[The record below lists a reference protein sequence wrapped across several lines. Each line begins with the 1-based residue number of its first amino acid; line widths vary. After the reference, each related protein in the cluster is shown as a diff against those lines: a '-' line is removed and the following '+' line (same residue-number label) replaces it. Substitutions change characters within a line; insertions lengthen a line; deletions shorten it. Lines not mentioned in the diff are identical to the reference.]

1 MPLDDRKAA
10 HIARVIPKT
19 WAGRQK
25 TVTLVTQSGGAPGYS
40 AVSVIFRL
48 LAESDPTVADAFGH
62 APTRRADA
70 LLIAPSTLSLTGVLY
85 VADTPTAT
93 EGAVAAAPKYEI
105 IEALPA
111 GILPGGTH
119 QRVLLRR
126 LR

>member
-1 MPLDDRKAA
+1 MPLDARKAA
-10 HIARVIPKT
+10 HIVSVVPKT
-19 WAGRQK
+19 WTGRQK
-25 TVTLVTQSGGAPGYS
+25 TVTLVTASGGTQSYS
-40 AVSVIFRL
+40 AVSVIFRP
-48 LAESDPTVADAFGH
+48 LAEPDPTVADATGH
-62 APTRRADA
+62 AQARIADTLMIA
-70 LLIAPSTLSLTGVLY
+70 LTTLSLVGVIY

-93 EGAVAAAPKYEI
+93 QAAVAAAPKYEI